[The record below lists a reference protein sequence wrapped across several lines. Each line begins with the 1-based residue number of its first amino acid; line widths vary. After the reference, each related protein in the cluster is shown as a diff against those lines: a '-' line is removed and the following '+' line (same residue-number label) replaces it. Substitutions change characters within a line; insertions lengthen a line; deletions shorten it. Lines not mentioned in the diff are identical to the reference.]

1 MGSGPGLGAMGPSSL
16 TAILPTGDGVREMR
30 EYEKLVRFRDEVLSG
45 AHPRIKPSH
54 LPGKPAQKQAQP
66 TPPTAPA
73 SQRAAAKKGAGA
85 SGRPVIDN
93 FQSHQANKQR
103 AQVKMASGQHPLPQ
117 FPGLGTQSS
126 APASSSSG
134 ATRPLAS
141 GKPEINPVLLEK
153 SDDLIKAEIQ
163 LQRARVERS
172 LKDQLDQRRA
182 APKAS
187 EQLAEL
193 DVADIMAKAMSLVH
207 ATPPVQSTDDT
218 AANASASNDSA
229 DDDTYYSS
237 RHDTPESNMASRLPA
252 SEDEEMRDGSPY
264 EPELDFE
271 PLPSTQAQPAAG
283 QAIPANAPTQPRSW
297 QNAPAPGQ
305 APPPAGVAVPGLS
318 AGAGGSTSRY
328 QGPQVPGLVQSS
340 SGTRSVDSG
349 NAGSSD
355 LSGGHDFARV
365 NERLLDQARAREPPL
380 VRGHDLSPLAPQPTH
395 VLPRSIAREQHLAP
409 GESSAGAQ
417 AAPAQVAALRK
428 QTSNASSPESSPH
441 GSKAEKKKNKKK
453 KRKADR
459 LAGDTTA
466 ASPYIKPEPRSP
478 SPLTPQYAR
487 PNKRQRY
494 SQQQPLEIPDDEPR
508 YQQRPAAPEEDY
520 QERYQPRVIRQER
533 VVGYERADEYRPRHS
548 DEPILITSPR
558 YERVYYDDYR
568 APPPGGYQAGP
579 EPAQYVTREVRTVRP
594 ASRVV
599 EGGPYEDGG
608 ATYYS
613 DARAAS
619 RMGVRPAAN
628 YPEHS
633 ESPVGY
639 ERPPAAMPPPRAPP
653 RRIIVDAFGREY
665 LEPARPAT
673 VVREEVV
680 REPRGAYEP
689 QPLPPRAISRRPDL
703 LDDGGVIYRP
713 ASPAYVPPRRV
724 VTQPEYAFRDPA
736 GGPANPPSAG
746 TEYAPREY
754 IARAASVRPPL
765 ESPRYDMVPQ
775 SYERIQPPP
784 PIDDRRDYYRAASA
798 RPPQAEP
805 VARYDPAPQYAY
817 ERRLAPDEPVPM
829 AVREYPPPPMRSAS
843 VRPGEARYDLPPRE
857 YGAPLSGGGGVRRVE
872 YAPYHE
878 EGGGVVGRRAE
889 YAPPSGGGGVPPQ
902 QQQGQQQREEG
913 AYYGLG
919 QGEEEVVFLERAPMG
934 REYR

>member
-1 MGSGPGLGAMGPSSL
+1 MGSGPGLGAMGASSL
-16 TAILPTGDGVREMR
+16 MASPPTADGLREMR

-45 AHPRIKPSH
+45 AHPRITPTH
-54 LPGKPAQKQAQP
+54 LPGKAAQKQA
-66 TPPTAPA
+66 PPTAPA
-73 SQRAAAKKGAGA
+73 AQRAAAKKGMGA
-85 SGRPVIDN
+85 SGRPVVDS
-93 FQSHQANKQR
+93 FQSHQANKKR
-103 AQVKMASGQHPLPQ
+103 AQVKMASGHHPLPQ
-117 FPGLGTQSS
+117 FPGLSTQPS

-163 LQRARVERS
+163 LQRTRVERS

-229 DDDTYYSS
+229 DDDTFYSS

-271 PLPSTQAQPAAG
+271 PLPPSQVQPAAALPA

-305 APPPAGVAVPGLS
+305 AAPPAGVAVPGLS

-328 QGPQVPGLVQSS
+328 QGPQVSGLVQSS

-349 NAGSSD
+349 NVGSSD
-355 LSGGHDFARV
+355 LSGGHDLARV
-365 NERLLDQARAREPPL
+365 NERLLDQARGREPPL

-395 VLPRSIAREQHLAP
+395 VLPPAIAREQHLGP
-409 GESSAGAQ
+409 GESSGGPQ

-459 LAGDTTA
+459 LAVDAPT

-508 YQQRPAAPEEDY
+508 YQQRPAAPEEGY

-533 VVGYERADEYRPRHS
+533 VVGYERADEYRPRHG

-568 APPPGGYQAGP
+568 APPPSGYQAGP
-579 EPAQYVTREVRTVRP
+579 EPVLYAAREVRTVRP
-594 ASRVV
+594 AARVV
-599 EGGPYEDGG
+599 EGAPYEDGG
-608 ATYYS
+608 ATYHN
-613 DARAAS
+613 DTRAAS

-628 YPEHS
+628 YPDHS
-633 ESPVGY
+633 QSPVGY

-653 RRIIVDAFGREY
+653 RRIVVDAFGREY

-680 REPRGAYEP
+680 RDARGAYEP
-689 QPLPPRAISRRPDL
+689 QALPPRAISRRPDL

-713 ASPAYVPPRRV
+713 ASPAAYAPPRRV

-736 GGPANPPSAG
+736 AGIANPPLSG
-746 TEYAPREY
+746 GSEYAPREY

-765 ESPRYDMVPQ
+765 ESPRYDAVPQ
-775 SYERIQPPP
+775 GYERVHAA
-784 PIDDRRDYYRAASA
+784 PIDAPGSYYRAASA
-798 RPPQAEP
+798 RPPPPAEP
-805 VARYDPAPQYAY
+805 LARYDAPQYAY
-817 ERRLAPDEPVPM
+817 ERRLAPDEPIPV
-829 AVREYPPPPMRSAS
+829 AVREYPQMRSAS
-843 VRPGEARYDLPPRE
+843 VRPPAGAGEARYDLPPRE
-857 YGAPLSGGGGVRRVE
+857 YGAAPAGGVRRVE
-872 YAPYHE
+872 YAYHDD
-878 EGGGVVGRRAE
+878 GGRRAE
-889 YAPPSGGGGVPPQ
+889 YAPPSGGVPQQQPPPQ
-902 QQQGQQQREEG
+902 QEG
-913 AYYGLG
+913 GYYGLG
-919 QGEEEVVFLERAPMG
+919 QGEEEVVFLERAPRG
-934 REYR
+934 EYR